1 MEINRTDES
10 FLSSNGKTRIH
21 YFVYRP
27 SGHVKA
33 VVQISHGM
41 CEHIDRYQHFALYLA
56 ENGYVVYGHDHLGHG
71 ASVESKNDLGYF
83 GDESGWEY
91 LVEDVYE
98 VTKIARREYPGRKI
112 FLLGH
117 SMGSF
122 IARLYL
128 MKYGKKLSGI
138 ILSGTSG
145 GHQLNNV
152 GLAVVDLWI
161 RVRGKRY
168 RSNTLKKMMFGDYN
182 KRYPV
187 IRTPNDWISRDVSV
201 VDAYNKDELNTFVFT
216 AAGFKDL
223 MTMLKMVSDARW
235 ADSVPK
241 DVPVF
246 LLSGDMDPV
255 GDYGR
260 GVKKVYDRLLDAGV
274 KDVKIKLYP
283 GGRHEMLNEINRDEV
298 YRDILD
304 WLEEKRSFVQ
314 S

>member
-1 MEINRTDES
+1 MPFTA
-10 FLSSNGKTRIH
+10 TR
-21 YFVYRP
+21 
-27 SGHVKA
+27 
-33 VVQISHGM
+33 Q
-41 CEHIDRYQHFALYLA
+41 
-56 ENGYVVYGHDHLGHG
+56 
-71 ASVESKNDLGYF
+71 
-83 GDESGWEY
+83 Y
-91 LVEDVYE
+91 LVDDVYE
-98 VTKIARREYPGRKI
+98 MTRIARREYPCQKL

-128 MKYGKKLSGI
+128 MKYGKNLSGI

-145 GHQLNNV
+145 GHQLNNI

-187 IRTPNDWISRDVSV
+187 TRTPNDWISRDVSV
-201 VDAYNKDELNTFVFT
+201 VDAYNRDELNTFVFT
-216 AAGFKDL
+216 AAGFRDL
-223 MTMLKMVSDARW
+223 MTMLKMVSDVRW
-235 ADSVPK
+235 AGAVPK

-255 GDYGR
+255 GDYGN

-274 KDVKIKLYP
+274 RDVKIKLYP

-298 YRDILD
+298 YQDILD
-304 WLEEKRSFVQ
+304 WLEKKRIE
-314 S
+314 